1 MSMLN
6 HLSQILASEF
16 SIDPAD
22 IHPEADLVEDLDL
35 DSIDA
40 IDILA
45 RLREATGAE
54 LSADSLKNVRTVADF
69 ISLIEAT

>member
-6 HLSQILASEF
+6 HLSQILTSEF

-22 IHPEADLVEDLDL
+22 IRPEADLVEDLDL

-45 RLREATGAE
+45 RLREETGAE

-69 ISLIEAT
+69 IGLIEAK